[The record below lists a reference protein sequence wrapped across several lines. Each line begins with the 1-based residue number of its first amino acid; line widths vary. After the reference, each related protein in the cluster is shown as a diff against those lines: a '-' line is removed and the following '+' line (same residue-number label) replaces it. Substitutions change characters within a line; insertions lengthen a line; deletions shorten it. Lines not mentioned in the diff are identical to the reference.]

1 MIHKIYGNEA
11 FVMESLLGGAVIR
24 HRSGRLVALGST
36 AVLAT
41 AGAGPLVM
49 LTSSTASANAA
60 LVVSTLADSGVGSLR
75 QAMLDANSAAGVD
88 TITFT
93 AGLTGTIDVQ
103 SDLPALNEGI
113 DLQGP
118 GASVI
123 TIDGG
128 WTAAGGAAT
137 GHSLFVLDDIDV
149 AEGASTISGVTIT
162 GGNGSNN
169 EGAGGGAIQKYYGDA
184 DLTIADVVLTG
195 NYAPN
200 DGGAVFLYETDGTV
214 TIRDSVISNNVADR
228 DGGALSANGDDA
240 LVLTLSN
247 VEISGNTADRD
258 NGGGMDFDDGT
269 LTIVESTIS
278 GNTADDDG
286 GGIKF
291 EDGTLTI
298 SDTTISGNTALY
310 DGGGIWSNDSSLT
323 ISDTTISGNAAGDD
337 GGGMDFDDG
346 TLTIVESTIS
356 GNTADDEG
364 GGIRL
369 EDGTLTIVESTISG
383 NTADDEGGGIKFED
397 GTLTIV
403 ESTISGNTAGNGGGG
418 GLGNGGGGGLWLD
431 DVDGTISDTTIS
443 GNTAGDG
450 GGGIYLYETLM
461 TISNSTLSG
470 NSAVRGGALYIK
482 TDDLDDYGSATFI
495 ENSTISG
502 NHATQDGGAI
512 FTGMDFYIVSL
523 EIVQSTIT
531 DNSTDGL
538 GENVGGIVLQDN
550 TQATITGSIV
560 AGNLGNDIGLYS
572 TSLPS
577 VTASDSVLGVIQS
590 GVTLV
595 DGGGTQVGVTDPML
609 GLLANNGGVTK
620 THALLAGSPAIDAG
634 PNPVP
639 VFDGNEF
646 DQRGIGFARIV
657 FGVADVGAFEVQ
669 EPEPT
674 TEPVVPAFTG

>member
-1 MIHKIYGNEA
+1 MIKKINENGA
-11 FVMESLLGGAVIR
+11 LVMESLLGGAVIR
-24 HRSGRLVALGST
+24 HRSGRVVALGST
-36 AVLAT
+36 AVLAA
-41 AGAGPLVM
+41 AGVGPLVM

-103 SDLPALNEGI
+103 SDLPVLDEGI

-137 GHSLFVLDDIDV
+137 GHSLFVLGDIDV
-149 AEGASTISGVTIT
+149 SEGASTISGVTIT
-162 GGNGSNN
+162 GGNSSDNPDN
-169 EGAGGGAIQKYYGDA
+169 SGGAIQKYYGDA
-184 DLTIADVVLTG
+184 DLTITDVVLTG
-195 NYAPN
+195 NFADN
-200 DGGAVFLYETDGTV
+200 DGGAVSLYATDGTV
-214 TIRDSVISNNVADR
+214 TIRDSVISNNVAAD
-228 DGGALSANGDDA
+228 DGGALSANGDGA
-240 LVLTLSN
+240 LVLTLNN
-247 VEISGNTADRD
+247 VEITGNTAVSDGGGLYLYEGSFTIVNSTID
-258 NGGGMDFDDGT
+258 GNTTDGDGGGIHFYGGSLTLNNVEITGNDAAENGGGLYSNDGS
-269 LTIVESTIS
+269 LTIVDSTIS
-278 GNTADDDG
+278 GN
-286 GGIKF
+286 
-291 EDGTLTI
+291 
-298 SDTTISGNTALY
+298 SALY
-310 DGGGIWSNDSSLT
+310 DGGGIY
-323 ISDTTISGNAAGDD
+323 
-337 GGGMDFDDG
+337 
-346 TLTIVESTIS
+346 
-356 GNTADDEG
+356 
-364 GGIRL
+364 
-369 EDGTLTIVESTISG
+369 
-383 NTADDEGGGIKFED
+383 FED

-403 ESTISGNTAGNGGGG
+403 ESTISGNTAGDGDGGGIRIQDGSLTIVESTISGTTAGDGGSG

-431 DVDGTISDTTIS
+431 DIDGTISDTTIS

-470 NSAVRGGALYIK
+470 NSAAWGGALYIK

-512 FTGMDFYIVSL
+512 FTGMDEEIVSL

-538 GENVGGIVLQDN
+538 GENVGGIVLQDYVE
-550 TQATITGSIV
+550 ATMTGSIV
-560 AGNLGNDIGLYS
+560 AGNLGNDIGLYD

-577 VTASDSVLGVIQS
+577 VNASNSVLGVIQS
-590 GVTLV
+590 GVTLI

-669 EPEPT
+669 EPEPEPTPEPT
-674 TEPVVPAFTG
+674 TEPIAPTFTG